1 MISTRLVL
9 LVFALTFGSALR
21 AQEEDPAQRQQSVN
35 NLSYQRLAEMQKK
48 PELVKAVKVVAERFP
63 EFFSDGQLVAL
74 VTTAVASTKSIP
86 PGVTKEAIVQARAQ
100 LQVKGR
106 FEMLK
111 DKELRESLIEILWNA
126 KMPAQ
131 IFKYA
136 DEATNQFRG
145 AKESAL
151 GRACVANMKTLTG
164 GMEMYALD
172 KNRPPPVASV
182 EQLMSE
188 LTSGGYIK
196 QPIRVCS
203 LDKVTPLVFAMA
215 GSSATVTCPTHGDPQ
230 TQALATGSGMEAMEK
245 AAETNPV
252 VWATLQSMKK

>member
-1 MISTRLVL
+1 MRLPRFALVL
-9 LVFALTFGSALR
+9 SLTLASALC
-21 AQEEDPAQRQQSVN
+21 AQEEDPVARQRAVN
-35 NLSYQRLAEMQKK
+35 ILSYQRLAEMQKK
-48 PELVKAVKVVAERFP
+48 PELVKAVKVIAERFP
-63 EFFSDGQLVAL
+63 DFFSDGPLVLL
-74 VTTAVASTKSIP
+74 VTTAVASTKTLP

-111 DKELRESLIEILWNA
+111 DKELRESLIEVLWNA

-136 DEATNQFRG
+136 DEATSQFRG

-151 GRACVANMKTLTG
+151 GRACIANMKVLTG

-172 KNRPPPVASV
+172 KNRPPPVASTD
-182 EQLMSE
+182 QLMSE
-188 LTSGGYIK
+188 LTSGGYIQK
-196 QPIRVCS
+196 PIQFCA
-203 LDKVTPLVFAMA
+203 LDKVTPLVFTPAV
-215 GSSATVTCPTHGDPQ
+215 SSATVRCPTHGDPQ
-230 TQALATGSGMEAMEK
+230 NASLAGGEAKSAMEK

-252 VWATLQSMKK
+252 VWATMQTLK